1 MLVTWMRASA
11 RRFARLTLMV
21 LVIGLALTA
30 GAAYWLLN
38 PRALKARAEQGLT
51 ERLGLPVTIGEV
63 RVSLWPKPRV
73 FGTALVVTMASA
85 PGRPFLEIDRFSAE
99 IGPFSVWRGYARSVL
114 VEGLRVVVPPGSS
127 APSPGE
133 PASADGPGRT
143 IAGRLEARDAVL
155 TFLRKDP
162 AKEPLEFKI
171 HNLTIA
177 NVGFGNVMPFST
189 SLTNPVPEG
198 LVESSGTI
206 GPWNRR
212 QPLALPVKGDYRY
225 SLARLGPIRGVG
237 GTLSSTGT
245 YDGHLEQIVV
255 TGTTTTP
262 DFSLDLGGRAMP
274 LSTDFR
280 ATVDAS
286 DGTTKLDR
294 VEARLFS
301 TVIVVNGAID
311 NLPGPGRRHIDLHA
325 RVDNGR
331 IEDVLRLVVDREKP
345 ALAGNVSLTARI
357 LIPPGAQPV
366 KRRLALTGTFGL
378 DRARFSDAAVH
389 ARLLEL
395 SRRSQAR
402 DTGTEL
408 IPGALSSLA
417 GRFALAEGVIALD
430 DLTFEVPGAAIH
442 LDGRFVSET
451 GELDLAGELRMQA
464 SMSSAVGGKKS
475 IFLKPFDWMF
485 RRDGAGAVVPI
496 EISGTYKNPAIGVN
510 IRRVFTR
517 GGVHGPS

>member
-1 MLVTWMRASA
+1 LRVSVG
-11 RRFARLTLMV
+11 RFARIALIVLAIGLTLGV
-21 LVIGLALTA
+21 GI
-30 GAAYWLLN
+30 AYWFFN
-38 PRALKARAEQGLT
+38 PQALKARAEQRLSD
-51 ERLGLPVTIGEV
+51 RLGMPVTLGDLRI
-63 RVSLWPKPRV
+63 SLLPRPRIV
-73 FGTALVVTMASA
+73 GTSLVATMPSA
-85 PGRPFLEIDRFSAE
+85 PARPFLEIDRFSAE
-99 IGPFSVWRGYARSVL
+99 IGPFSVWRGYVRSVL
-114 VEGLRVVVPPGSS
+114 VEGLRVVVPPGS
-127 APSPGE
+127 APSLGE
-133 PASADGPGRT
+133 PAPAADSPERT
-143 IAGRLEARDAVL
+143 FAGHLEARGAVL

-171 HNLTIA
+171 HNLSIA

-189 SLTNPVPEG
+189 SMTNPVPEG

-212 QPLALPVKGDYRY
+212 EPLALPVRGDYRF
-225 SLARLGPIRGVG
+225 SLAKLGTIRGVG
-237 GTLSSTGT
+237 GTLSSTGK
-245 YDGHLEQIVV
+245 YDGHLEQIAV

-262 DFSLDLGGRAMP
+262 DFSLDLGGRPVP
-274 LSTDFR
+274 LTAEFR
-280 ATVDAS
+280 AIVDAS

-311 NLPGPGRRHIDLHA
+311 NLPGPGRRHIDLSA
-325 RVDNGR
+325 RVENGR

-345 ALAGNVSLTARI
+345 SLAGNISLTARI
-357 LIPPGAQPV
+357 RIPPGAQPV
-366 KRRLALTGTFGL
+366 KRRLTVDGTFGL
-378 DRARFSDAAVH
+378 DRALFSDAGVH
-389 ARLLEL
+389 AKLLEL

-402 DTGTEL
+402 DTGAEL

-430 DLTFEVPGAAIH
+430 GVTFEVPGAAIH

-451 GELDLAGELRMQA
+451 GEIDMAGELRMQA

-475 IFLKPFDWMF
+475 ILLKPFDWMF

-496 EISGTYKNPAIGVN
+496 EISGTYKRPEIGVN

>member
-1 MLVTWMRASA
+1 MRASV
-11 RRFARLTLMV
+11 RWFAR
-21 LVIGLALTA
+21 IGLIVLAIGLVLGA
-30 GAAYWLLN
+30 GAAYWFLN
-38 PRALKARAEQGLT
+38 PQALKARAEQGLAD
-51 ERLGLPVTIGEV
+51 RLGMPVTIGDL
-63 RVSLWPKPRV
+63 RISLLPRPRIV
-73 FGTALVVTMASA
+73 GTSLVAIMPSA

-99 IGPFSVWRGYARSVL
+99 IGPFSVWRGYVRSVL
-114 VEGLRVVVPPGSS
+114 VEGLRVAVPPGTS
-127 APSPGE
+127 APSLGE
-133 PASADGPGRT
+133 PASVDGPLRT

-171 HNLTIA
+171 HNLSIA

-189 SLTNPVPEG
+189 SMINPVPEG

-212 QPLALPVKGDYRY
+212 QPLALPVRGDYRF
-225 SLARLGPIRGVG
+225 SLAKLGTIRGIG
-237 GTLSSTGT
+237 GTLSSTGK
-245 YDGHLEQIVV
+245 YDGHLEQIAV

-262 DFSLDLGGRAMP
+262 DFSLDLGGRPVP
-274 LSTDFR
+274 LTTEFR
-280 ATVDAS
+280 AIVDAS

-301 TVIVVNGAID
+301 TVVVVNGAID
-311 NLPGPGRRHIDLHA
+311 NLPGPGRRHIDLYA
-325 RVDNGR
+325 RVENGR
-331 IEDVLRLVVDREKP
+331 IEDVLRLVVDRENP

-357 LIPPGAQPV
+357 RIPPGAQPV
-366 KRRLALTGTFGL
+366 KRRLTMDGTFGL
-378 DRARFSDAAVH
+378 DRALFSDAAVH
-389 ARLLEL
+389 GRLLEL
-395 SRRSQAR
+395 SRRSQAK
-402 DTGTEL
+402 DTAAEP

-417 GRFALAEGVIALD
+417 GRFTLAEGVIGLD
-430 DLTFEVPGAAIH
+430 AVTFEVPGAAIH

-451 GELDLAGELRMQA
+451 GEIDLAGELRMQA

-475 IFLKPFDWMF
+475 ILLKPFDWMF

-496 EISGTYKNPAIGVN
+496 EISGTYKRPEIGVN

>member
-1 MLVTWMRASA
+1 MRASV
-11 RRFARLTLMV
+11 RRFARIALIV
-21 LVIGLALTA
+21 LAVGLVLSV
-30 GAAYWLLN
+30 GAASWFLN
-38 PRALKARAEQGLT
+38 PQALKARAEHGLT
-51 ERLGLPVTIGEV
+51 GRLGMPVTIGDL
-63 RVSLWPKPRV
+63 RIALLPRPR
-73 FGTALVVTMASA
+73 LVGSTLVATMPSA

-99 IGPFSVWRGYARSVL
+99 IGPFSVWRGYVRSVL
-114 VEGLRVVVPPGSS
+114 VEGLRVVVPPGTS
-127 APSPGE
+127 APSLAE
-133 PASADGPGRT
+133 PAAVDGPERT
-143 IAGRLEARDAVL
+143 IAGRLEARGAVL

-237 GTLSSTGT
+237 GTLSSTGQ

-262 DFSLDLGGRAMP
+262 DFSLDLGGRPMP
-274 LSTDFR
+274 LSTKFR

-294 VEARLFS
+294 VEARLFA

-366 KRRLALTGTFGL
+366 KRRLTMTGTFGL
-378 DRARFSDAAVH
+378 DGARFSDAAVH

-408 IPGALSSLA
+408 IPGAVSSLA

-430 DLTFEVPGAAIH
+430 DVTFEVPGAAIH

-464 SMSSAVGGKKS
+464 SMSSAVGGKKA
-475 IFLKPFDWMF
+475 ILLKPFDWMF